1 MGSVGTLDDEGGER
15 FYHHIKIIPFIRI
28 ETQNAK
34 EQQRLGYAP
43 ASSCGVFGRFPWV
56 IYHNGAFQWS

>member
-1 MGSVGTLDDEGGER
+1 VVKDFIIIT
-15 FYHHIKIIPFIRI
+15 IIPFIRI
-28 ETQNAK
+28 KTQNAK